1 MGQDEMCEFSD
12 RFGRG
17 GLFYNPIDVSLRGRV
32 PDFPLV
38 KPEGGMSEDL
48 P

>member
-1 MGQDEMCEFSD
+1 MCEFSD
-12 RFGRG
+12 RFGRRNY
-17 GLFYNPIDVSLRGRV
+17 FYNPIDVSLWGRV

-38 KPEGGMSEDL
+38 KPEGGMSEAL